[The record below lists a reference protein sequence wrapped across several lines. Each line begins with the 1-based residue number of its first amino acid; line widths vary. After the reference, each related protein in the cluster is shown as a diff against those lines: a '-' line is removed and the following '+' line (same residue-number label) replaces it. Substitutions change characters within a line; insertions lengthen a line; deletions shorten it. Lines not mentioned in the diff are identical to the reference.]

1 MRAAREELL
10 TRINLVA
17 ERHRAA
23 LVELSHRIHANP
35 ELFFKEFRAS
45 AWLSE
50 TLEKA
55 GFAVRRGVAGLET
68 AFRADWR
75 GSGAGEGSGGEATTG
90 AQQSPARP
98 FPTVAI
104 LGEYDALPDV
114 GHGCGHN
121 IIGAAAVGAAI
132 VLKEACP
139 ELPGRL
145 AVMGCPAEEDGGGKV
160 IMLKAGLFDDV
171 DAALMVHPTTG
182 DSKIGGA
189 SLATT
194 TLTINFK
201 GKPSHAAGSPHLG
214 INALDAVVQTYVNVS
229 TLRQHVTP
237 DVRMHC
243 LITKGGSVINIVP
256 EEAEIQYLLRAGTR
270 EGVRGVVE
278 RVKECAEGAA
288 RATRAT
294 VTFIEE
300 EGYDARRP
308 NRAIGDVF
316 RDHFIR
322 LGEPMLP
329 DPEPSGGSTDFGD
342 VSQKVP
348 AANAY
353 PSIGPKGTP
362 GHSRELAALACS
374 AAGDEALMKSVKAMA
389 ATALDIVIDPD
400 LLARAKREFSGR

>member
-1 MRAAREELL
+1 MEESRKNPAARHKPANINRDEVLA
-10 TRINLVA
+10 RIDRVA
-17 ERHRAA
+17 EEHRAA

-35 ELFFKEFRAS
+35 ELFFKEFKAS
-45 AWLSE
+45 AWLTE
-50 TLEKA
+50 ALEKA
-55 GFAVRRGVAGLET
+55 GFEVKPGVAGMET

-75 GSGAGEGSGGEATTG
+75 GSGATG
-90 AQQSPARP
+90 PV
-98 FPTVAI
+98 PTVAI

-121 IIGAAAVGAAI
+121 IIGTAAVGAAI
-132 VLKEACP
+132 VLKEAYP
-139 ELPGRL
+139 ELPGGL
-145 AVMGCPAEEDGGGKV
+145 VVMGCPAEEDGGGKI

-171 DAALMVHPTTG
+171 DAALMVHPATG

-201 GKPSHAAGSPHLG
+201 GKPSHAAGSPQLG

-229 TLRQHVTP
+229 ALRQHVTP
-237 DVRMHC
+237 DVRIHC

-294 VTFIEE
+294 VSFTEE
-300 EGYDARRP
+300 EGYDARKT

-316 RDHFIR
+316 RDHLVR

-329 DPEPSGGSTDFGD
+329 DPEPSGGSTDFAD

-362 GHSRELAALACS
+362 GHSRELAAFAAS
-374 AAGDEALMKSVKAMA
+374 AAGDAALMKSVKAMA
-389 ATALDIVIDPD
+389 ATALDIVINPD
-400 LLARAKREFSGR
+400 VLARAKREFKG

>member
-1 MRAAREELL
+1 MDDSRRSAALAA
-10 TRINLVA
+10 IDQVA
-17 ERHRAA
+17 EKHRAE
-23 LVELSHRIHANP
+23 LVDLSHRIHANP
-35 ELFFKEFRAS
+35 ELFFKEFKAS
-45 AWLSE
+45 AWLTE
-50 TLEKA
+50 ALEKA
-55 GFAVRRGVAGLET
+55 GFAVKRGVAGLET
-68 AFRADWR
+68 AFRADWQ
-75 GSGAGEGSGGEATTG
+75 GSGAGKSVAGEGPDEGV
-90 AQQSPARP
+90 
-98 FPTVAI
+98 PTVAI

-121 IIGAAAVGAAI
+121 IIGTAAIGAAI
-132 VLKEACP
+132 VLKEAYP
-139 ELPGRL
+139 ELPGRI
-145 AVMGCPAEEDGGGKV
+145 AVMGCPAEEDGGGKI

-229 TLRQHVTP
+229 TLRQHVSP

-256 EEAEIQYLLRAGTR
+256 EEAEVQYLLRASTR
-270 EGVRGVVE
+270 EGVRDVVQ
-278 RVKECAEGAA
+278 RVKECANGAGL
-288 RATRAT
+288 ATRAT
-294 VTFIEE
+294 VSFVEA
-300 EGYDARRP
+300 EGYDARKV
-308 NRAIGDVF
+308 NRTIGDVF
-316 RDHFIR
+316 RDHYRR
-322 LGEPMLP
+322 LGETMLT

-353 PSIGPKGTP
+353 PRIGPKGTP
-362 GHSRELAALACS
+362 GHSRELAAFACS

-389 ATALDIVIDPD
+389 ATALDIVISPG
-400 LLARAKREFSGR
+400 LLARAKREFEGGQ